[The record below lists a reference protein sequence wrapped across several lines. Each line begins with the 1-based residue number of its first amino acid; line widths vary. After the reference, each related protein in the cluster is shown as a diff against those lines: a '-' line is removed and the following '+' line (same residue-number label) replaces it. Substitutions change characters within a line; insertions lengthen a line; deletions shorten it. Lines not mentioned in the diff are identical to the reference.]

1 MDEKTIRK
9 TLETATEIDS
19 LLTQNGVKRQSEFIT
34 IYGILLSDLIKTGS
48 VKVNIVKPEQDN
60 TTKKMNPIVGLVL
73 EDTGSKEEAS
83 TAEDQVEVVDGKIKH
98 HILVSD
104 LLRIMGADQYNHYV
118 LGMPLNKKE
127 KKKQVIA
134 TPKNIVFDVN
144 AGFEEE
150 EKKVEKKKEEPK
162 KVKEEP
168 KEVSAATRIPVFSDY
183 PKFKKDP
190 EGKKNCH
197 TFLYERHKLILTRGT
212 KKMIINFYIY
222 PLKCESQNLAPDVMV
237 VAEMAGNVRAGIS
250 RGTTSAVNIEF
261 NSFKFVVRGL
271 WKDKKFEGLVTCMNA
286 NNVEIEDKKYPI
298 DWSKKTSTLY
308 VHTVVS
314 GKDTYIFPGKFLTNN
329 DSGLAPAA
337 VAIKDGDELSIL
349 CPTADGNF
357 IITEDNGQASTLDA
371 YWIGDDFC
379 FEVS

>member
-9 TLETATEIDS
+9 TLETVTEIDS
-19 LLTQNGVKRQSEFIT
+19 LLNQNGVKRQREFIT
-34 IYGILLSDLIKTGS
+34 IYGILLLDLIKTGS

-60 TTKKMNPIVGLVL
+60 TKKMNPIVGLVL
-73 EDTGSKEEAS
+73 EDTSSKEETS
-83 TAEDQVEVVDGKIKH
+83 TAEDQVEVIDGKIKH
-98 HILVSD
+98 YILATD
-104 LLRIMGADQYNHYV
+104 LFRIMGEDQYNHYV
-118 LGMPLNKKE
+118 LGLPLKKKE
-127 KKKQVIA
+127 KKKQTTAAV
-134 TPKNIVFDVN
+134 KNVVFDVN
-144 AGFEEE
+144 AGFEDEE
-150 EKKVEKKKEEPK
+150 EKVEEKKEEPK
-162 KVKEEP
+162 VVKEDP
-168 KEVSAATRIPVFSDY
+168 KEISAATRIPAFSDY
-183 PKFKKDP
+183 SKLKKDP

-197 TFLYERHKLILTRGT
+197 TFLYERHKLILTRET
-212 KKMIINFYIY
+212 KKMNINFYVY
-222 PLKCESQNLAPDVMV
+222 PLKCESQNLAPDIMV

-250 RGTTSAVNIEF
+250 RGTTSAVNVEF

-308 VHTVVS
+308 VHTVIN
-314 GKDTYIFPGKFLTNN
+314 GRDTYIFPGKFLANN

-337 VAIKDGDELSIL
+337 VAIKDGDDLAIL

-357 IITEDNGQASTLDA
+357 IITENNGQVSTLDT

-379 FEVS
+379 YEIS